1 MNPSAT
7 RVDRAALVRRALLEL
22 VAERGLRGAN
32 MAAVAARAGVAA
44 GTIYVHYGSKDE
56 LMLATHYEVK
66 QELGRAA
73 ADTINPADSPAERFR
88 LLWRSVYG
96 HLAHDPDRARF
107 LVQIESSPYS
117 AALRAEGAADP
128 EDELRRAA
136 AASDLAPLLAD
147 LPLEVIYDLG
157 IGPAVRLAA
166 DPSQILDEASLE
178 RLATACWR
186 AITKP

>member
-1 MNPSAT
+1 MNPSVT

-32 MAAVAARAGVAA
+32 MAAVAERAGVAA

-56 LMLATHYEVK
+56 LMLATHREVK
-66 QELGRAA
+66 HELGRAA
-73 ADTINPADSPAERFR
+73 AAAIDPADPPPERFR
-88 LLWRSVYG
+88 ALWHSVYR
-96 HLAHDPDRARF
+96 HLAHGPDRARF
-107 LVQIESSPYS
+107 LVQVESSPYL
-117 AALRAEGAADP
+117 AALHAKGAADP

-136 AASDLAPLLAD
+136 SAPDLAPLLID

-166 DPSQILDEASLE
+166 DTSQRLDGASLE